1 MRQENH
7 DYCKHCNKHHEA
19 QDRMFTC
26 CLEESGG
33 FDREPASWTRQQ
45 ADRIRINSDTAAP
58 VIDFDDLENTA
69 PDLWV
74 WDTWPLREQD
84 GSIAVLPGGWR
95 VIFSLTA
102 PRSVLP
108 GKRHDIATIRYFY
121 SRDGQDW
128 IPGGRVFPAGDT
140 LGSRQWAGSA
150 FVKDDVIY
158 FFYTAT
164 GRRGESTI
172 SYEQRMAFAQ
182 GDVLSNLDG
191 VEFENWGEHVI
202 ILVPDGE
209 FYQTQEQSGEGIIY
223 SFRDPWYYKDPESGC
238 EYLLFEG
245 NTAILP
251 TVRECEPE
259 NIGDGDYRSGNDVP
273 NGAAQF
279 NGNVGIALL
288 RDDDYTEWELLPAI
302 LEAECVNQQLERP
315 HIVYRNGRYYLF
327 IVSHQF
333 TFAPGL
339 DGPDGLFG
347 FAANDLFGDYVPLNE
362 GGLVIANPPEQP
374 FQAYSWIVL
383 PDFSVESF
391 VNYFNLEGLTLDE
404 VANQPDQYIFNH
416 FGGVLAPTLQLQ
428 VNGLETDIVNELEQG
443 LIMESET
450 EDAPFR
456 PKCKQSKKHHNTN
469 TGCSCGCDS
478 HHQNDHSPDYE
489 GSNSCRNKHC
499 HCKNPYHDS
508 KRSH

>member
-1 MRQENH
+1 MNKED
-7 DYCKHCNKHHEA
+7 DYCCEYCNQHHSPENPH
-19 QDRMFTC
+19 FKC
-26 CLEESGG
+26 CMKESGG
-33 FDREPASWTRQQ
+33 FDREPAIWTRQQ
-45 ADRIRINSDTAAP
+45 ADQIAITPDTAAP
-58 VIDFDDLENTA
+58 VIDFDALEETA

-102 PRSVLP
+102 TRSVLP

-128 IPGGRVFPAGDT
+128 IPGGRVFPEGEP

-150 FVKDDVIY
+150 FVDDGDVY

-164 GRRGESTI
+164 GREGEAML
-172 SYEQRMAFAQ
+172 SYEQRMAFSQ
-182 GDVLSNLDG
+182 GQVFSNING
-191 VEFENWGEHVI
+191 VIFGSWNEHVI
-202 ILVPDGE
+202 ILEPDGE

-223 SFRDPWYYKDPESGC
+223 SFRDPWYYKDPETGC

-245 NTAILP
+245 NTAILS

-259 NIGDGDYRSGNDVP
+259 NIGDGDFRSGNNVP
-273 NGAAQF
+273 GGAVQF

-288 RDDDYTEWELLPAI
+288 NSDDYTEWLLLPAI

-315 HIVYRNGRYYLF
+315 HIVYQNGRYYLF
-327 IVSHQF
+327 TVSHQF

-339 DGPDGLFG
+339 DGPDGLYG
-347 FAANDLFGDYVPLNE
+347 FVANDLFGNYVPLNG
-362 GGLVIANPPEQP
+362 GGLVIANPPSQP
-374 FQAYSWIVL
+374 FQAYSWLVL

-391 VNYFNLEGLTLDE
+391 VNYFNLEGLPLDE
-404 VANQPDQYIFNH
+404 IGNQTDEFIYNH

-428 VNGLETDIVNELEQG
+428 VNGTQTDIVNELAQG
-443 LIMESET
+443 LIMESDT
-450 EDAPFR
+450 EEAPFK
-456 PKCKQSKKHHNTN
+456 PKCKKSKKHHNN
-469 TGCSCGCDS
+469 NCKDDNHRHDRAKKAQILN
-478 HHQNDHSPDYE
+478 HHETS
-489 GSNSCRNKHC
+489 
-499 HCKNPYHDS
+499 
-508 KRSH
+508 